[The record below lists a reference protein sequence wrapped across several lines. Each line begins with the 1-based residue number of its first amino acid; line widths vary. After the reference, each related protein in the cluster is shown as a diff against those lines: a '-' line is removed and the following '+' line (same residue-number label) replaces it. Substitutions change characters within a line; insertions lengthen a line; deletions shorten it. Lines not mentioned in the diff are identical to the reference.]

1 MMTVNDRWS
10 CVAKTCG
17 KLLPVMLMAGC
28 VVGPDYR
35 KPAIDVP
42 NQFRSQIAVSDAAS
56 FADLPW
62 WSVFRDERLQ
72 GLIKSALANNNDL
85 KVAVARI
92 EQARATVAEVQS
104 EGKPQV
110 GYEATAGAQKSLV
123 VQPPGSSEGL
133 VYGAVSGVL
142 TVAWELDIWGRIRKA
157 TDAAQANLLGQ
168 EDVRRA
174 VVLTLVSDLATD
186 YFQLIELDRE
196 LAIAEESAGVY
207 KSTLNLFTLRFEAGR
222 DSELPV
228 ERAQSAYQ
236 SSAAN
241 IQDLKRRIAEQENAI
256 STLAGANPGDIQRGA
271 TLSAQS
277 VPETPLGT
285 TTALLQRRPDIL
297 QAEQGIIAANAQI
310 GVAVANFFPK
320 VGLSALFGAQGVDA
334 SGFLSSLGVWNL
346 AISALGPIYSGGRLE
361 AQLQQRQAFWDE
373 TVAAYKQ
380 KVLVAFQE
388 TANALA
394 AQQTLV
400 PRRSALE
407 GQVNALRSSSDL
419 ALTRYQAG
427 RASYFEV
434 LEAQQELF
442 PAEAELAQTQRDQ
455 LLAVVNLY
463 RALGGGWNAA
473 ATDEPQPV
481 ATSTGTDGAANSG
494 G

>member
-1 MMTVNDRWS
+1 MKENDPVS
-10 CVAKTCG
+10 CVAKTCWI
-17 KLLPVMLMAGC
+17 LLPAILMAGC

-35 KPAIDVP
+35 RPAIDVP
-42 NQFRSQIAVSDAAS
+42 DQFRSQIAASDAAS
-56 FADLPW
+56 LADLPW
-62 WSVFRDERLQ
+62 WNVFRDGRLQ
-72 GLIKSALANNNDL
+72 ELIKSALANNDDL

-92 EQARATVAEVQS
+92 EQARATLAEVES

-110 GYEATAGAQKSLV
+110 GYEATTGAQKSLV

-133 VYGAVSGVL
+133 VYGAVSGVM
-142 TVAWELDIWGRIRKA
+142 TVAWELDVWGRIRKA
-157 TDAAQANLLGQ
+157 SDAAQANLLGQ

-186 YFQLIELDRE
+186 YFQLVELDRE
-196 LAIAEESAGVY
+196 LAIAEESASVY

-236 SSAAN
+236 SSTAN

-256 STLAGANPGDIQRGA
+256 STLAGAYPGDIQRGA
-271 TLSAQS
+271 PLSAQS

-297 QAEQGIIAANAQI
+297 QAEQGMVAANAQI

-320 VGLSALFGAQGVDA
+320 VGLSAFFGAQGVDA

-373 TVAAYKQ
+373 KVAEYKQ
-380 KVLVAFQE
+380 KVLVAFKE

-407 GQVNALRSSSDL
+407 GQVGALRSSSDL

-473 ATDEPQPV
+473 ATDGPQPV